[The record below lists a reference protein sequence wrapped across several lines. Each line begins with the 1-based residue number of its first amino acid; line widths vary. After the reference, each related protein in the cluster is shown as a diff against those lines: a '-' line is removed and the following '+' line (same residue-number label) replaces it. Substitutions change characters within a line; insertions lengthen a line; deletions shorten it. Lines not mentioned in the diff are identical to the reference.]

1 MQKRKEDLRFH
12 SACEAPA
19 IILIWS
25 CPEGSYYGIY
35 FNSHGLLHF
44 FCTGQRRREEKKVRS
59 DQKNVLGACASAR
72 RLQVVVLG
80 AVM

>member
-1 MQKRKEDLRFH
+1 MQKRNEDLRFH

-35 FNSHGLLHF
+35 FNSRGLLHF
-44 FCTGQRRREEKKVRS
+44 FCTGQRRREKKKKFEAIRRMCSEPAPVR
-59 DQKNVLGACASAR
+59 
-72 RLQVVVLG
+72 VVSMLSSSER
-80 AVM
+80 